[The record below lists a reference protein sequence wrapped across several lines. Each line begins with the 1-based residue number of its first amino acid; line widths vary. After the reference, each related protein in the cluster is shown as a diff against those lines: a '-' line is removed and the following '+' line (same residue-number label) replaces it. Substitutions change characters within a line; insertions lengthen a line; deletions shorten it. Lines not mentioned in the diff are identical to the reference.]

1 MPYAVLD
8 VAPSPEDRITDVT
21 VNHELGNEGFT
32 YQLASGLE
40 GTVHIDHVL
49 DYNQDPNYLA
59 NLVLYKLTVEAQHR
73 LEKNPISLRQLA
85 RRLNTSPSQ
94 LYRLLDTTNCKK
106 SVRNML
112 NLLYA
117 LDCEVD
123 FVVQHR
129 EAV

>member
-73 LEKNPISLRQLA
+73 LEKIQLVCVNWHGASTHRHHNSTGYLTRPIA
-85 RRLNTSPSQ
+85 
-94 LYRLLDTTNCKK
+94 K
-106 SVRNML
+106 
-112 NLLYA
+112 NLFGT
-117 LDCEVD
+117 C
-123 FVVQHR
+123 
-129 EAV
+129 

>member
-1 MPYAVLD
+1 MPYAVLE
-8 VAPSPEDRITDVT
+8 VVPSSEDRVT
-21 VNHELGNEGFT
+21 NVSVDRELGNEGFT
-32 YQLASGLE
+32 YRLESGIE

-49 DYNQDPNYLA
+49 NYNQDPNYMA
-59 NLVLYKLTVEAQHR
+59 DLVLYKLTVEAQNR
-73 LEKNPISLRQLA
+73 LEQSPISLRQLA

-94 LYRLLDTTNCKK
+94 LYRLLDTTNYKK